1 MSSDEYET
9 PESTPAPST
18 PTSTT
23 ATTRTAAQFTTR
35 SNTNSNEENSSSS
48 FNGNGNGRDVKNSS
62 ATSSTSFN
70 KDDSYPL
77 KHGCDDNWTWSKRH
91 RSKEVVLSGPNNR
104 TVHFHPNWSK
114 GTAGV
119 QGKRPLNNGRFYWE
133 LHVTQRVFGTSIMFG
148 IGTKHARLHANSF
161 RNMLGEN
168 EHGWGL
174 SHKGV
179 LWHKG
184 VALLY
189 TSRFRENQA
198 TVIGILF
205 DGIEGTLTYY
215 KEGECLGVAFRG
227 LDKIKEP
234 LYPIV
239 CSTAAKT
246 EMTLK
251 CARRDFVNLQD
262 RCRAEIIKHVKNRRE
277 LAKLNLPPSI
287 TAYLSEV
294 YNDIIPWRQV
304 DNYDFIIDF

>member
-1 MSSDEYET
+1 MSDVEVDPPQQPSH
-9 PESTPAPST
+9 PVVAIAPRRRRGRRGG
-18 PTSTT
+18 
-23 ATTRTAAQFTTR
+23 AGCLAMQ
-35 SNTNSNEENSSSS
+35 SSSS
-48 FNGNGNGRDVKNSS
+48 QEAASS
-62 ATSSTSFN
+62 SSS
-70 KDDSYPL
+70 SSSSSPL
-77 KHGCDDNWTWSKRH
+77 NRFCPLSKGVEDNWTWSKRH
-91 RSKEVVLSGPNNR
+91 RSKEVVLSGPNSR

-119 QGKRPLNNGRFYWE
+119 QGKRSLNNGRYYWE
-133 LHVTQRVFGTSIMFG
+133 LHVSQRVFGTSIMFG
-148 IGTKHARLHANSF
+148 IGTKSARLHANAF

-189 TSRFRENQA
+189 TKRFRENHPTQ
-198 TVIGILF
+198 IGVLF

-215 KEGECLGVAFRG
+215 KDGRCLGVAFRG
-227 LDKIKEP
+227 LDQIDEP

-251 CARRDFVNLQD
+251 CTRREFVNLQD
-262 RCRAEIIKHVKNRRE
+262 RCRAVIMRRVRSSSQLE
-277 LAKLNLPPSI
+277 KLKLPLPISD
-287 TAYLSEV
+287 YLGEV
-294 YNDIIPWRQV
+294 IDEMEPLRQ
-304 DNYDFIIDF
+304 FIEYVLKPPPGK

>member
-1 MSSDEYET
+1 MSSDDD
-9 PESTPAPST
+9 
-18 PTSTT
+18 
-23 ATTRTAAQFTTR
+23 
-35 SNTNSNEENSSSS
+35 NNSL
-48 FNGNGNGRDVKNSS
+48 NSS
-62 ATSSTSFN
+62 AKSDARLNESLNGTSPTLNSTLNSTAN
-70 KDDSYPL
+70 TNAGNGSAGGGSGSSSQLVRRKKVMPL
-77 KHGCDDNWTWSKRH
+77 EHGCEDNWTWSKRH
-91 RSKEVVLSGPNNR
+91 RSKEIVLSGPNNR

-133 LHVTQRVFGTSIMFG
+133 LHVSQRVFGTSIMFG
-148 IGTKHARLHANSF
+148 IGTKQARLHANSF

-189 TSRFRENQA
+189 TKRFKENHP
-198 TVIGILF
+198 TVIGVLF
-205 DGIEGTLTYY
+205 DGIEGTLSYY
-215 KEGECLGVAFRG
+215 KDGKCLGVAFRG

-251 CARRDFVNLQD
+251 CTRRDFVNLQD
-262 RCRAEIIKHVKNRRE
+262 RCRAEIIKHVKSRE
-277 LAKLNLPPSI
+277 DLVKLKLPPLI
-287 TAYLSEV
+287 TQYLGEV
-294 YNDIIPWRQV
+294 VNDVAPLRQV
-304 DNYDFIIDF
+304 DNYDILCDF

>member
-1 MSSDEYET
+1 MTSSE
-9 PESTPAPST
+9 
-18 PTSTT
+18 
-23 ATTRTAAQFTTR
+23 
-35 SNTNSNEENSSSS
+35 
-48 FNGNGNGRDVKNSS
+48 
-62 ATSSTSFN
+62 SSTSSSRN
-70 KDDSYPL
+70 STPRHRQRSNARSANNSPTTSILKRNAMSRKALVPL
-77 KHGCDDNWTWSKRH
+77 EHGCEDNWTWSRRH
-91 RSKEVVLSGPNNR
+91 RSKEVVLSGPNDR

-133 LHVTQRVFGTSIMFG
+133 LHVSQRIFGTSIMFG
-148 IGTKHARLHANSF
+148 IGTNRARLHANSF

-168 EHGWGL
+168 VHGWGL

-179 LWHKG
+179 LWHDG
-184 VALLY
+184 IALLY
-189 TSRFRENQA
+189 TKRFKENQA

-215 KEGECLGVAFRG
+215 KDGKCLGVAFHG

-262 RCRAEIIKHVKNRRE
+262 RCRIVIMKHIKTRQDLIQLKLPAIISNYLAEA
-277 LAKLNLPPSI
+277 LGDYTPL
-287 TAYLSEV
+287 
-294 YNDIIPWRQV
+294 RQV
-304 DNYDFIIDF
+304 DNYDLLFDF

>member
-1 MSSDEYET
+1 MSSDEYES
-9 PESTPAPST
+9 PESTTTSTPST

-23 ATTRTAAQFTTR
+23 TPTIAAQFANAS
-35 SNTNSNEENSSSS
+35 SNTHQHQHQHQHHIDENTSSPDNGGELKSSSS
-48 FNGNGNGRDVKNSS
+48 
-62 ATSSTSFN
+62 
-70 KDDSYPL
+70 KDDSHPL
-77 KHGCDDNWTWSKRH
+77 KHGCEDNWTWSKRH

-133 LHVTQRVFGTSIMFG
+133 LHLTKRVFGTAIMFG

-198 TVIGILF
+198 TVVGVLF

-215 KEGECLGVAFRG
+215 KDGTCLGVAFRG

-246 EMTLK
+246 ELTLK

-262 RCRAEIIKHVKNRRE
+262 RCRAEIIKHVKNRRQ
-277 LAKLNLPPSI
+277 LADLNLPPSI

-294 YNDIIPWRQV
+294 YNDIIHWRQV
-304 DNYDFIIDF
+304 DNYDLFIDF

>member
-1 MSSDEYET
+1 MSSDDD
-9 PESTPAPST
+9 
-18 PTSTT
+18 
-23 ATTRTAAQFTTR
+23 
-35 SNTNSNEENSSSS
+35 NNSL
-48 FNGNGNGRDVKNSS
+48 NSS
-62 ATSSTSFN
+62 AKSDARLNESLNGTSPTLNSSAANTNVGNGSAGGGSGSSSQLVRR
-70 KDDSYPL
+70 KKVMPL
-77 KHGCDDNWTWSKRH
+77 EHGCEDNWTWSKRH
-91 RSKEVVLSGPNNR
+91 RSKEIVLSGPNNR

-133 LHVTQRVFGTSIMFG
+133 LHVSQRVFGTSIMFG
-148 IGTKHARLHANSF
+148 IGTKQARLHANSF

-189 TSRFRENQA
+189 TKRFKENHP
-198 TVIGILF
+198 TVIGVLF
-205 DGIEGTLTYY
+205 DGIEGTLSYY
-215 KEGECLGVAFRG
+215 KDGKCLGVAFRG

-251 CARRDFVNLQD
+251 CTRRDFVNLQD
-262 RCRAEIIKHVKNRRE
+262 RCRAEIIKHVKTRE
-277 LAKLNLPPSI
+277 DLVKLKLPPLI
-287 TAYLSEV
+287 TQYLSEV
-294 YNDIIPWRQV
+294 VNDVAPLRQV
-304 DNYDFIIDF
+304 DNYDILCDF

>member
-1 MSSDEYET
+1 MTSSGSSSS
-9 PESTPAPST
+9 STTSPNTSPRQRKRST
-18 PTSTT
+18 RTNNSSLT
-23 ATTRTAAQFTTR
+23 ATTKRL
-35 SNTNSNEENSSSS
+35 SNKK
-48 FNGNGNGRDVKNSS
+48 VII
-62 ATSSTSFN
+62 
-70 KDDSYPL
+70 PL
-77 KHGCDDNWTWSKRH
+77 EQGCEDNWTWSRRH
-91 RSKEVVLSGPNNR
+91 RSKEVVLSGTNDR

-133 LHVTQRVFGTSIMFG
+133 LHVSQRIFGTSIMFG
-148 IGTKHARLHANSF
+148 IGTRRARLHANSF
-161 RNMLGEN
+161 RNILGEN

-189 TSRFRENQA
+189 TDRFKENQA
-198 TVIGILF
+198 TVVGILF

-215 KEGECLGVAFRG
+215 KDGKCLGVAFRG

-246 EMTLK
+246 EMTLNST
-251 CARRDFVNLQD
+251 RSDIGHLQD
-262 RCRAEIIKHVKNRRE
+262 RCRAEVMKHIKSRQD
-277 LAKLNLPPSI
+277 LLKLKLPSI
-287 TAYLSEV
+287 ITNYLSEAF
-294 YNDIIPWRQV
+294 NDNVPLRQV
-304 DNYDFIIDF
+304 DNYDMLYEF

>member
-1 MSSDEYET
+1 MMASDDDNNSLNSS
-9 PESTPAPST
+9 PKRVAPLAELQAAAS
-18 PTSTT
+18 
-23 ATTRTAAQFTTR
+23 ATT
-35 SNTNSNEENSSSS
+35 
-48 FNGNGNGRDVKNSS
+48 S
-62 ATSSTSFN
+62 ATSTSSTNATIGTANAAIGSPSSQMGRR
-70 KDDSYPL
+70 KKVMPL
-77 KHGCDDNWTWSKRH
+77 EHGCEDNWTWSKRH
-91 RSKEVVLSGPNNR
+91 RSKEIVLSGANNR

-133 LHVTQRVFGTSIMFG
+133 LHVSQRVFGTSIMFG
-148 IGTKHARLHANSF
+148 IGTKQARLHANSF

-189 TSRFRENQA
+189 TKRFKENHP

-215 KEGECLGVAFRG
+215 KDGKCLGVAFRG

-251 CARRDFVNLQD
+251 CTRRDFVNLQD
-262 RCRAEIIKHVKNRRE
+262 RCRAEIIKHVKTRE
-277 LAKLNLPPSI
+277 DLVKLKLPPLI
-287 TAYLSEV
+287 TQYLSEV
-294 YNDIIPWRQV
+294 VNDVAPLRQV
-304 DNYDFIIDF
+304 DNYDILCDF

>member
-1 MSSDEYET
+1 MISEDENSARNSPRPKRASMVSDASASS
-9 PESTPAPST
+9 PPAPSH
-18 PTSTT
+18 
-23 ATTRTAAQFTTR
+23 RK
-35 SNTNSNEENSSSS
+35 
-48 FNGNGNGRDVKNSS
+48 KNI
-62 ATSSTSFN
+62 
-70 KDDSYPL
+70 PL
-77 KHGCDDNWTWSKRH
+77 EHGCEDNWTWSKRH

-104 TVHFHPNWSK
+104 TVFFHPNWSK

-133 LHVTQRVFGTSIMFG
+133 LHVSRRVFGTSIMFG
-148 IGTKHARLHANSF
+148 IGTKSCRLHASSF

-189 TSRFRENQA
+189 TKRFKENHA
-198 TVIGILF
+198 TVIGVLF

-215 KEGECLGVAFRG
+215 KDGKCLGVAFRG

-262 RCRAEIIKHVKNRRE
+262 RCRAEVIKHIKSRE
-277 LAKLNLPPSI
+277 DLPELKLPSII
-287 TAYLSEV
+287 TAYLSEAF
-294 YNDIIPWRQV
+294 NDAAPLRQV
-304 DNYDFIIDF
+304 DNYDILCDF

>member
-1 MSSDEYET
+1 MSDVEVDTQQQGHPHPVAAIT
-9 PESTPAPST
+9 P
-18 PTSTT
+18 
-23 ATTRTAAQFTTR
+23 RR
-35 SNTNSNEENSSSS
+35 RR
-48 FNGNGNGRDVKNSS
+48 GRRGGGGGGAGCLAMQSASQD
-62 ATSSTSFN
+62 ATSPSSPPPRFC
-70 KDDSYPL
+70 PL
-77 KHGCDDNWTWSKRH
+77 VEGVEDNWTWSKRH
-91 RSKEVVLSGPNNR
+91 RSKEVVLSGPNSR

-119 QGKRPLNNGRFYWE
+119 QGKRSLNNGRYYWE
-133 LHVTQRVFGTSIMFG
+133 LHVSQRVFGTSIMFG
-148 IGTKHARLHANSF
+148 IGTKSARLHANAF

-189 TSRFRENQA
+189 TKRFRENHPTQ
-198 TVIGILF
+198 IGVLF

-215 KEGECLGVAFRG
+215 KDGKCLGVAFRG
-227 LDKIKEP
+227 LDQIDEP

-251 CARRDFVNLQD
+251 CTRREFVNLQD
-262 RCRAEIIKHVKNRRE
+262 RCRAVIMRRVRTPSQLE
-277 LAKLNLPPSI
+277 KLKLPLPISD
-287 TAYLSEV
+287 YLGEV
-294 YNDIIPWRQV
+294 IDEMEPLRQV
-304 DNYDFIIDF
+304 NQLEMVIMNYDL

>member
-1 MSSDEYET
+1 MTSSD
-9 PESTPAPST
+9 
-18 PTSTT
+18 
-23 ATTRTAAQFTTR
+23 
-35 SNTNSNEENSSSS
+35 SSSS
-48 FNGNGNGRDVKNSS
+48 SGSVSPNTATSPNAASPRQRKRSVRTNNSS
-62 ATSSTSFN
+62 ISNASKRLSSSSKKVTI
-70 KDDSYPL
+70 PL
-77 KHGCDDNWTWSKRH
+77 EHGCEDNWTWSRRH
-91 RSKEVVLSGPNNR
+91 RSKEIVLSGQNDR

-133 LHVTQRVFGTSIMFG
+133 LHVSQRIFGTSIMFG
-148 IGTKHARLHANSF
+148 IGTRKARLHANSF

-184 VALLY
+184 VALMY
-189 TSRFRENQA
+189 TERFKENQA
-198 TVIGILF
+198 TIVGILF

-215 KEGECLGVAFRG
+215 KDGKCLGVAFRG

-251 CARRDFVNLQD
+251 STRSDIGHLQD
-262 RCRAEIIKHVKNRRE
+262 RCRAEVMKHIKSKTD
-277 LAKLNLPPSI
+277 LTKLKLPSI
-287 TAYLSEV
+287 ITNYLSEAF
-294 YNDIIPWRQV
+294 NDAVPLRQV
-304 DNYDFIIDF
+304 DNYDMLFEF

>member
-1 MSSDEYET
+1 MSDLEVDPPHQQPQQLAMT
-9 PESTPAPST
+9 PRRGRHSGRRGGGCLSAHPSAQEAASQAAS
-18 PTSTT
+18 PSSPSSSTT
-23 ATTRTAAQFTTR
+23 AR
-35 SNTNSNEENSSSS
+35 
-48 FNGNGNGRDVKNSS
+48 VC
-62 ATSSTSFN
+62 
-70 KDDSYPL
+70 PL
-77 KHGCDDNWTWSKRH
+77 MEGVEDNWTWSKRH
-91 RSKEVVLSGPNNR
+91 RSKEVVLSGPNSR

-119 QGKRPLNNGRFYWE
+119 QGKRPLNNGRHYWE
-133 LHVTQRVFGTSIMFG
+133 LHVSQRVFGTSIMFG
-148 IGTKHARLHANSF
+148 IGTKSARLHANAF

-189 TSRFRENQA
+189 TKRFRENHPTQ
-198 TVIGILF
+198 IGVLF

-215 KEGECLGVAFRG
+215 KDGKCLGVAFRG
-227 LDKIKEP
+227 LNQIDEP

-251 CARRDFVNLQD
+251 CTRREFVSLQD
-262 RCRAEIIKHVKNRRE
+262 RCRAVIMRRVRSTSRLE
-277 LAKLNLPPSI
+277 KLKLPLPISD
-287 TAYLSEV
+287 YLSEV
-294 YNDIIPWRQV
+294 IDDKEPLRQV
-304 DNYDFIIDF
+304 NPLEMCILSYNL

>member
-1 MSSDEYET
+1 MSDVEIEQQPDPAHLAVVMT
-9 PESTPAPST
+9 PRRRRHSGRRGIGPTSQDAKVSKT
-18 PTSTT
+18 PTS
-23 ATTRTAAQFTTR
+23 ASPSR
-35 SNTNSNEENSSSS
+35 SC
-48 FNGNGNGRDVKNSS
+48 
-62 ATSSTSFN
+62 
-70 KDDSYPL
+70 PL
-77 KHGCDDNWTWSKRH
+77 AHGTKDNWTWSNRN
-91 RSKEVVLSGPNNR
+91 RSNEVVLSGPNFR

-133 LHVTQRVFGTSIMFG
+133 LHVSQRVFGTSIMFG
-148 IGTKHARLHANSF
+148 IGTRSARLHANAF

-179 LWHKG
+179 LWHNG

-189 TSRFRENQA
+189 TKRFRENHSTQ
-198 TVIGILF
+198 IGVLF

-215 KEGECLGVAFRG
+215 KDGKCLGVAFRG
-227 LDKIKEP
+227 LDKIEEP

-251 CARRDFVNLQD
+251 SARREFVNLQD
-262 RCRAEIIKHVKNRRE
+262 RCRAVIMRRVRSSSQLE
-277 LAKLNLPPSI
+277 KLKLPLPI
-287 TAYLSEV
+287 RAYLSEV
-294 YNDIIPWRQV
+294 IDDKEPLRQV
-304 DNYDFIIDF
+304 DNYDILCDF

>member
-1 MSSDEYET
+1 MSDIEAPLQAQPQSQSQNSRRRRHIGRRSGHHYE
-9 PESTPAPST
+9 
-18 PTSTT
+18 
-23 ATTRTAAQFTTR
+23 
-35 SNTNSNEENSSSS
+35 
-48 FNGNGNGRDVKNSS
+48 GNKQQQQHQQQQQQTQSLHDQHQG
-62 ATSSTSFN
+62 
-70 KDDSYPL
+70 PL
-77 KHGCDDNWTWSKRH
+77 EHGLEDNWTWSKRY
-91 RSKEVVLSGPNNR
+91 RSKEVVLSGPNSR

-119 QGKRPLNNGRFYWE
+119 QGKRPLNNGRYYWE
-133 LHVTQRVFGTSIMFG
+133 LHVSQRVFGTSIMFG
-148 IGTKHARLHANSF
+148 IGTRQARLHANAF

-189 TSRFRENQA
+189 TKRFRENHPTQ
-198 TVIGILF
+198 IGVLF

-215 KEGECLGVAFRG
+215 KDGKCLGIAFRG
-227 LDKIKEP
+227 LEKVQEP

-251 CARRDFVNLQD
+251 CTRREFVNLQD
-262 RCRAEIIKHVKNRRE
+262 RCRAVIMQRVRTAAALEQ
-277 LAKLNLPPSI
+277 LNLPLPLPI
-287 TAYLSEV
+287 IDYLSEV
-294 YNDIIPWRQV
+294 IDDMEPLRQV
-304 DNYDFIIDF
+304 DNYDILCDF

>member
-1 MSSDEYET
+1 MTSSD
-9 PESTPAPST
+9 SNGGAGSGGA
-18 PTSTT
+18 STT
-23 ATTRTAAQFTTR
+23 TSPNTSPRHRRR
-35 SNTNSNEENSSSS
+35 SVRPNNSSISNAS
-48 FNGNGNGRDVKNSS
+48 KRLGSNKKVTIPLENGCED
-62 ATSSTSFN
+62 T
-70 KDDSYPL
+70 
-77 KHGCDDNWTWSKRH
+77 WTWSRRH
-91 RSKEVVLSGPNNR
+91 RSKETVLSGPNER

-119 QGKRPLNNGRFYWE
+119 VGKRTLNNGRFYWE
-133 LHVTQRVFGTSIMFG
+133 LHVSQRIFGTSIMFG
-148 IGTKHARLHANSF
+148 IGTRKARLHANSF

-184 VALLY
+184 IALIY
-189 TSRFRENQA
+189 TDRFKENQA
-198 TVIGILF
+198 TVVGLLF

-215 KEGECLGVAFRG
+215 KDGECLGVAFRG

-251 CARRDFVNLQD
+251 STRSEIGHLQD
-262 RCRAEIIKHVKNRRE
+262 MCRAEVMKHIRTRHD
-277 LAKLNLPPSI
+277 LTKLKLPSI
-287 TAYLSEV
+287 ITNYLSEAITENV
-294 YNDIIPWRQV
+294 PLRQV
-304 DNYDFIIDF
+304 DNYDMLFEF